1 MKIESVVHKI
11 LREDSYSRGDD
22 FYLYGKVLSFLFPE
36 INDIGVIDF
45 FLSSHIGAPAIE
57 TVTRA
62 RRKLQAK
69 HDNLKP
75 DEEIKKIREQR
86 EIEMR
91 KYALD

>member
-45 FLSSHIGAPAIE
+45 FLSSHID
-57 TVTRA
+57 
-62 RRKLQAK
+62 RKSVV
-69 HDNLKP
+69 
-75 DEEIKKIREQR
+75 
-86 EIEMR
+86 
-91 KYALD
+91 